1 MSAISD
7 TEISYQRA
15 HINDNKTTQLVVANV
30 IAISAAT
37 IAVVLRLVSRRLN
50 KASFQADDFMIVVG
64 LVSSISCSLTT
75 R

>member
-7 TEISYQRA
+7 TEISYQRD

-50 KASFQADDFMIVVG
+50 KASLQADDFMIVVG